1 MGVGV
6 GGLGGEPEHVAGPAL
21 KSLVFLRSLENIP
34 LKRVHRSGYLR
45 WPNMQTLVLGKH
57 LKIHRYVCKPQTSGS
72 ETKRVHQYFPPNR
85 CRCLTDWT
93 NSSPGAPSLSLLP
106 SPVHP
111 PVTTPI
117 LLQLDVW
124 ALLHNRYSGALLLTL
139 YLHEKHT
146 EHQPGPV
153 CRVSMNRIS
162 HGAAATE
169 LSSIWHCAG
178 IYYGIKRAKLSCCF
192 VSNPV
197 TLRLE
202 ASLFPTGPSPSLSME
217 VPPTHTHTHSPRPKT
232 WNFYKEQDTWELA
245 KSHGATSINPPRLLL
260 FSKADQEARGPG
272 WATSCPREKSTVKS
286 VSPLILRHPAQTLH
300 LKPHFPT
307 NHLYTVLFLL
317 TLSKN
322 SVWLPS
328 HCDSLFRIEDS
339 PPPFHLCSKGPLQT
353 LSKPPQPPQAQVIR
367 HWNKWWY
374 FHGIFECNRP
384 FSPDWKKEA
393 CGAVA
398 GYYWAKVERQNP

>member
-1 MGVGV
+1 MFSSQRMPLPAWLDQLQPWSSVLVPAPQRCPSSSDHPNPTPTVCVGAAAQPLLW
-6 GGLGGEPEHVAGPAL
+6 GSAPDTLSPWKAHRAPTSSCLQSEHEP
-21 KSLVFLRSLENIP
+21 SL
-34 LKRVHRSGYLR
+34 
-45 WPNMQTLVLGKH
+45 T
-57 LKIHRYVCKPQTSGS
+57 
-72 ETKRVHQYFPPNR
+72 R
-85 CRCLTDWT
+85 CRSDGTQQHMALCRD
-93 NSSPGAPSLSLLP
+93 LLWNKE
-106 SPVHP
+106 SK
-111 PVTTPI
+111 
-117 LLQLDVW
+117 
-124 ALLHNRYSGALLLTL
+124 ALLL
-139 YLHEKHT
+139 LHIKSCHSA
-146 EHQPGPV
+146 PG
-153 CRVSMNRIS
+153 
-162 HGAAATE
+162 G
-169 LSSIWHCAG
+169 L
-178 IYYGIKRAKLSCCF
+178 
-192 VSNPV
+192 
-197 TLRLE
+197 
-202 ASLFPTGPSPSLSME
+202 SLSHW
-217 VPPTHTHTHSPRPKT
+217 PKPISLHGGTPTHTHTHTHSPRPKT

-272 WATSCPREKSTVKS
+272 WATSCPREKSMVKS
-286 VSPLILRHPAQTLH
+286 VSPLILRHPAQTLR

-353 LSKPPQPPQAQVIR
+353 LSKPQPPQARVIR
-367 HWNKWWY
+367 HWNTWWC

-398 GYYWAKVERQNP
+398 GYHWAKVERQNP